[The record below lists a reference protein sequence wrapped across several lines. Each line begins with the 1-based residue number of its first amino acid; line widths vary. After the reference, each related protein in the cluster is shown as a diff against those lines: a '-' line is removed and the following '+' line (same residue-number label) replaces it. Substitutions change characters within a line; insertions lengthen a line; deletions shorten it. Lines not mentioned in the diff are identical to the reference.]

1 MKKFSINK
9 DSIKL
14 VIILG
19 CIALV
24 SGLLLACVNLFTQ
37 VDEEAKL
44 KETIGEVYSSPITDT
59 TYDMTGF
66 ENLPKAEILNMFKAE
81 DGAVIILSKSTNC
94 YSAGKG
100 ISLLVVI
107 KGNDIVDIVS
117 YAHGETPGLGTN
129 ALTDSYLARYEA
141 LSVSDFTIDSDV
153 TGASS
158 SGKKEVEN
166 YTGATKS
173 SNGVRDAVTNAVR
186 AYVLVAKEVA

>member
-59 TYDMTGF
+59 TYDMAGF

-141 LSVSDFTIDSDV
+141 LSVSDFDV

>member
-1 MKKFSINK
+1 MNKLSVNK
-9 DSIKL
+9 DSVKL
-14 VIILG
+14 VIILS

-24 SGLLLACVNLFTQ
+24 SSLLLACVNLFTK

-44 KETIGEVYSSPITDT
+44 KEAIGEIYDVPLTDV
-59 TYDMTGF
+59 TYDTEGF
-66 ENLPKAEILNMFKAE
+66 ENLQKAEILNMYKAE

-94 YSAGKG
+94 YSAGNG

-107 KGNDIVDIVS
+107 KGDDIVRVAS
-117 YAHGETPGLGTN
+117 YSHGETPGLGTN
-129 ALTDSYLARYEA
+129 ALTESYLARYEA
-141 LSVSDFTIDSDV
+141 LRVSDFTVEGNV
-153 TGASS
+153 TGASP

-186 AYVLVAKEVA
+186 AYVLIAKEVA